1 MVSEERVH
9 LPAGAGPHSITN
21 ETLPI
26 GLPQARFPGAA
37 GRPGARGLLES
48 PSEQHMSSV
57 ALPLLCTFIQARP
70 PPPSDW
76 IAASMVFSCTA
87 VSGEKC

>member
-9 LPAGAGPHSITN
+9 LPAGAGPHRITN

-26 GLPQARFPGAA
+26 GLSQARFPGAV
-37 GRPGARGLLES
+37 GRPSARDLLES

-57 ALPLLCTFIQARP
+57 ALPLFCMFVQAQP

-76 IAASMVFSCTA
+76 IAALKVFSCTTA
-87 VSGEKC
+87 SGEKC